1 MRSRLPEPSSPIASH
16 IVAFVR
22 HKRALNRRYD
32 VEDKVLRLLDGY
44 LNAQEIKTLAEIT
57 PALLDAFFLSRPR
70 LRPRS
75 FNHLIGVVGRL
86 FEWMV
91 EHDFIDRSPVT
102 MKPRRRGNP
111 RPPCILDLRTA
122 QQLIDRAAELPDRNN
137 APLRGPAYAAIF
149 SLLFGLGL
157 RVGEVARLRW
167 RDVDRDRDVLT
178 IRETKFSKSRL
189 IPMGPHLA
197 QRLYGFMALR
207 SQNLVSVAADT
218 PLFSFLRGRPVNPGT
233 ISIAFRALA
242 DQLDIPIP
250 PGGTPAHA
258 HDLRHSFA
266 VGRLLRWYRDG
277 SNPTDKLVKLSTFMG
292 HVDPASTAVY
302 LTVTADLLEAAG
314 QRFERFAA
322 PLSRGD
328 WS

>member
-1 MRSRLPEPSSPIASH
+1 MRPRLPEPSSPIAPH
-16 IVAFVR
+16 IIAFVR

-32 VEDKVLRLLDGY
+32 VEHKVLRMLDGY
-44 LNAQEIKTLAEIT
+44 LNVRGVMSMTEIT

-70 LRPRS
+70 IRPRS
-75 FNHLIGVVGRL
+75 FNHLVGVVGRL

-91 EHDFIDRSPVT
+91 EHDFIDHSPVT
-102 MKPRRRGNP
+102 MKPRRRGHP

-137 APLRGPAYAAIF
+137 APLRGPAYATIF

-167 RDVDRDRDVLT
+167 REVDRDRNVLI

-189 IPMGPHLA
+189 IPLGPHLA
-197 QRLYGFMALR
+197 QRLYAFMALR
-207 SQNLVSVAADT
+207 SQKLVSVTDDT

-233 ISIAFRALA
+233 ISITFRSLA

-250 PGGTPAHA
+250 PGGTPAHV

-277 SNPTDKLVKLSTFMG
+277 SNPTAKLLKLSTFMG

-322 PLSRGD
+322 PLSRGGRL
-328 WS
+328 

>member
-1 MRSRLPEPSSPIASH
+1 MSPRLPEPSSPIASH
-16 IVAFVR
+16 IVDFVR
-22 HKRALNRRYD
+22 HKRALSRRYD
-32 VEDKVLRLLDGY
+32 VEDRVLRLLDGY
-44 LNAQEIKTLAEIT
+44 LNAQGVTSATEIT

-70 LRPRS
+70 TRPRS
-75 FNHLIGVVGRL
+75 FNHLVGVVGRL

-91 EHDFIDRSPVT
+91 EHDIIDRSPVT
-102 MKPRRRGNP
+102 MKPRRQGNP

-122 QQLIDRAAELPDRNN
+122 QRLIDCAGELPDRNN
-137 APLRGPAYAAIF
+137 APLRGPTYATIF

-167 RDVDRDRDVLT
+167 QDVDQDRDVLT

-197 QRLYGFMALR
+197 QRLYAFMALR
-207 SQNLVSVAADT
+207 SLHSISVAADT
-218 PLFSFLRGRPVNPGT
+218 PLFSFMRGRPVNPGT
-233 ISIAFRALA
+233 ISIAFRSLA

-250 PGGTPAHA
+250 FGGTRAHV

-277 SNPTDKLVKLSTFMG
+277 SKPSDKLIKLSTFMG

-302 LTVTADLLEAAG
+302 LNVTADLLEVAG

-322 PLSRGD
+322 PLSRGGL
-328 WS
+328 S

>member
-1 MRSRLPEPSSPIASH
+1 MRSRLPEPSSPIAPH

-32 VEDKVLRLLDGY
+32 VEDKVLRMLDGY

-70 LRPRS
+70 TRPRS
-75 FNHLIGVVGRL
+75 FNHLVGVIGRL

-91 EHDFIDRSPVT
+91 EHDFIDCSPVT

-122 QQLIDRAAELPDRNN
+122 QQLIDRAGKLPDQNN
-137 APLRGPAYAAIF
+137 ALLRGPAYATIF

-178 IRETKFSKSRL
+178 IHETKFSKSRL
-189 IPMGPHLA
+189 IPMGPQLA
-197 QRLYGFMALR
+197 WRLYSFMALR
-207 SQNLVSVAADT
+207 SQHAVSVTADT

-233 ISIAFRALA
+233 ISIVFRSLA

-250 PGGTPAHA
+250 PGGTPVHV

-277 SNPTDKLVKLSTFMG
+277 SNPTNKLVKLSTFMG
-292 HVDPASTAVY
+292 HVDPASTTVY

>member
-1 MRSRLPEPSSPIASH
+1 MSPRLPEPSSLIASH

-32 VEDKVLRLLDGY
+32 VEDKVLRMLDGY
-44 LNAQEIKTLAEIT
+44 LNVQGVTSMTQIT

-70 LRPRS
+70 SRPRS
-75 FNHLIGVVGRL
+75 FNHLIGVVSRL

-122 QQLIDRAAELPDRNN
+122 QQLIDRAAELPDQKN
-137 APLRGPAYAAIF
+137 APLCGPAYAIIF

-167 RDVDRDRDVLT
+167 RDVDRDRNILT

-189 IPMGPHLA
+189 IPIGPHLTL
-197 QRLYGFMALR
+197 RLYAFMALR
-207 SQNLVSVAADT
+207 SQHLISVTADT

-233 ISIAFRALA
+233 ISIIFRSLA
-242 DQLDIPIP
+242 DQLDIAIP
-250 PGGTPAHA
+250 PGGTPAHV

-277 SNPTDKLVKLSTFMG
+277 SNPSDKLVKLSTFMG

-302 LTVTADLLEAAG
+302 LTITADLLEAAG

-322 PLSRGD
+322 PLSRGGRP
-328 WS
+328 

>member
-1 MRSRLPEPSSPIASH
+1 MRTRLPEPSSPIAPY
-16 IVAFVR
+16 IIAFVR

-32 VEDKVLRLLDGY
+32 VEGKVLRMLDGY
-44 LNAQEIKTLAEIT
+44 LNVQGVMSMTQIS

-70 LRPRS
+70 ARPRS
-75 FNHLIGVVGRL
+75 FNHLVGVVGRL

-91 EHDFIDRSPVT
+91 EHDVIDRSPVT

-122 QQLIDRAAELPDRNN
+122 QQLIERAAELPDQNN
-137 APLRGPAYAAIF
+137 AQLRGPAYATIF

-167 RDVDRDRDVLT
+167 RDVDRDRNVLT

-189 IPMGPHLA
+189 IPMGPQLA
-197 QRLYGFMALR
+197 QRLYEFMALR
-207 SQNLVSVAADT
+207 SQHLVSVPPDT
-218 PLFSFLRGRPVNPGT
+218 PLFSFLRGRAVNPGT
-233 ISIAFRALA
+233 ISIIFRSLA

-250 PGGTPAHA
+250 PGGTPAHV

-277 SNPTDKLVKLSTFMG
+277 HNPTDKLVKLSTFMG
-292 HVDPASTAVY
+292 HVDPASTTVY
-302 LTVTADLLEAAG
+302 LSITADLLEAAG

-322 PLSRGD
+322 PLSRGGRL
-328 WS
+328 

>member
-1 MRSRLPEPSSPIASH
+1 MRPRLPEPSSPIAPH
-16 IVAFVR
+16 IVAFVH

-32 VEDKVLRLLDGY
+32 VEDKVLRMLDGY
-44 LNAQEIKTLAEIT
+44 LNAQGVTSVTEIT

-70 LRPRS
+70 TRPRS
-75 FNHLIGVVGRL
+75 FNHLVGVVGRL

-137 APLRGPAYAAIF
+137 APLRGPAYATIF

-167 RDVDRDRDVLT
+167 QDVDRDRDVLT

-197 QRLYGFMALR
+197 QRLYAFMALR

-233 ISIAFRALA
+233 ISIAFRSLA

-322 PLSRGD
+322 PLSRGG

>member
-1 MRSRLPEPSSPIASH
+1 MSPRLPEPSSPIAPH
-16 IVAFVR
+16 IVAFIR

-32 VEDKVLRLLDGY
+32 VEDKVLRMLDGY

-70 LRPRS
+70 SRPRS

-91 EHDFIDRSPVT
+91 EHDVIDRSPVT

-122 QQLIDRAAELPDRNN
+122 QQLIDRAAELADRNN
-137 APLRGPAYAAIF
+137 ALLRGPAYATIF

-167 RDVDRDRDVLT
+167 RDVDRNRDVLT

-189 IPMGPHLA
+189 IPIGPQLA
-197 QRLYGFMALR
+197 QRLYAFMASR
-207 SQNLVSVAADT
+207 SQHLVSVTADT
-218 PLFSFLRGRPVNPGT
+218 PLFSFLRGRPVSPGT
-233 ISIAFRALA
+233 ISIIFRSLA
-242 DQLDIPIP
+242 DQLDIAIP
-250 PGGTPAHA
+250 PGGTSAHV

-277 SNPTDKLVKLSTFMG
+277 HNPTDKLVKLSTFMG

-302 LTVTADLLEAAG
+302 LTITADLLEAAG

-322 PLSRGD
+322 PLSRGGR
-328 WS
+328 S

>member
-1 MRSRLPEPSSPIASH
+1 MTSP
-16 IVAFVR
+16 
-22 HKRALNRRYD
+22 
-32 VEDKVLRLLDGY
+32 LRMLDGY

-70 LRPRS
+70 SRPRS

-111 RPPCILDLRTA
+111 RPPCILDLRIA
-122 QQLIDRAAELPDRNN
+122 QQLVDRAAELPDRNN
-137 APLRGPAYAAIF
+137 APLRGPAYATIF

-167 RDVDRDRDVLT
+167 RDVDRDRNVLT

-189 IPMGPHLA
+189 VPMGPHLA
-197 QRLYGFMALR
+197 QRLCGFMTLR
-207 SQNLVSVAADT
+207 SQHLVSVTADT

-233 ISIAFRALA
+233 ISIMFRSLA

-250 PGGTPAHA
+250 PGGTPAHV

-277 SNPTDKLVKLSTFMG
+277 HNPTDKLVKLSTFMG

-322 PLSRGD
+322 PLSRGGRP
-328 WS
+328 

>member
-1 MRSRLPEPSSPIASH
+1 MSPRLPEPSSPIARH

-32 VEDKVLRLLDGY
+32 VEDKVLRMLDGY
-44 LNAQEIKTLAEIT
+44 LNVQGVTSMTEIT

-70 LRPRS
+70 SRPRS

-91 EHDFIDRSPVT
+91 EHDVIDRSPVT

-122 QQLIDRAAELPDRNN
+122 QQLIDRAAELPDQNN
-137 APLRGPAYAAIF
+137 APLRGRAYATIF

-167 RDVDRDRDVLT
+167 RDVDQGRNVLT

-189 IPMGPHLA
+189 IPIGPHLA
-197 QRLYGFMALR
+197 QRLYAFMALR
-207 SQNLVSVAADT
+207 SQHLVAVTADT

-233 ISIAFRALA
+233 ISIIFRSLA
-242 DQLDIPIP
+242 DQLDIAIP
-250 PGGTPAHA
+250 PGGTPAHV

-277 SNPTDKLVKLSTFMG
+277 SNANDKLVKLSTFMG

-302 LTVTADLLEAAG
+302 LTITADLLEAAG

-322 PLSRGD
+322 PLSRGGRP
-328 WS
+328 

>member
-1 MRSRLPEPSSPIASH
+1 MSPRLPEPSSPIAPH
-16 IVAFVR
+16 IVAFIR

-32 VEDKVLRLLDGY
+32 VEDKVLRMLDGY

-70 LRPRS
+70 SRPRS

-91 EHDFIDRSPVT
+91 EHDVIDRSPVT

-122 QQLIDRAAELPDRNN
+122 QQLIDRAAELADRNN
-137 APLRGPAYAAIF
+137 ALLRGPAYATIF

-167 RDVDRDRDVLT
+167 RDVDRNRDVLT

-189 IPMGPHLA
+189 IPMGPQLA
-197 QRLYGFMALR
+197 QRLYAFMALR
-207 SQNLVSVAADT
+207 SQHLASVAADT
-218 PLFSFLRGRPVNPGT
+218 PLFSFMKGRPVNPGT
-233 ISIAFRALA
+233 ISIIFHSLA
-242 DQLDIPIP
+242 AELNIAIP
-250 PGGTPAHA
+250 PGGTPAHM

-302 LTVTADLLEAAG
+302 LTITTDLMEAAG
-314 QRFERFAA
+314 QHFERFAV
-322 PLSRGD
+322 PISSGGRP
-328 WS
+328 

>member
-1 MRSRLPEPSSPIASH
+1 MSPRLPEPSSPIAPH
-16 IVAFVR
+16 IVAFIR

-32 VEDKVLRLLDGY
+32 VEDKVLRMLDGY
-44 LNAQEIKTLAEIT
+44 LNAQGVKTLAEIT

-70 LRPRS
+70 SRPRS
-75 FNHLIGVVGRL
+75 FNHLIGVAGRL

-91 EHDFIDRSPVT
+91 EHDVIDRSPVT

-122 QQLIDRAAELPDRNN
+122 QQLIDRAAELADRNN
-137 APLRGPAYAAIF
+137 ALLRGPAYATIF

-167 RDVDRDRDVLT
+167 RDVDRNRDVLT

-189 IPMGPHLA
+189 IPMGPQLA
-197 QRLYGFMALR
+197 QRLYAFMVLR
-207 SQNLVSVAADT
+207 SQHLVSVAADT
-218 PLFSFLRGRPVNPGT
+218 PLFSFMKGRPVNPGT
-233 ISIAFRALA
+233 ISIIFRSLA
-242 DQLDIPIP
+242 DQLDIAIP
-250 PGGTPAHA
+250 PGGTPAHV

-266 VGRLLRWYRDG
+266 VGRLLRWYRNG

-322 PLSRGD
+322 PLSRGGRP
-328 WS
+328 

>member
-1 MRSRLPEPSSPIASH
+1 
-16 IVAFVR
+16 
-22 HKRALNRRYD
+22 
-32 VEDKVLRLLDGY
+32 
-44 LNAQEIKTLAEIT
+44 
-57 PALLDAFFLSRPR
+57 
-70 LRPRS
+70 
-75 FNHLIGVVGRL
+75 
-86 FEWMV
+86 MV

-111 RPPCILDLRTA
+111 RPPCILDLQTTQR
-122 QQLIDRAAELPDRNN
+122 LIDRAGELPDRNN
-137 APLRGPAYAAIF
+137 APLRGSAYATIF

-197 QRLYGFMALR
+197 QRLYAFMALR
-207 SQNLVSVAADT
+207 SQNLVSVTADT
-218 PLFSFLRGRPVNPGT
+218 PLFSFLRGQPVNPGT
-233 ISIAFRALA
+233 ISIVFRSLA
-242 DQLDIPIP
+242 DQLEIPIP
-250 PGGTPAHA
+250 PGGTPAHV

-302 LTVTADLLEAAG
+302 LTVTADLLEAAS

-322 PLSRGD
+322 PLSRGG